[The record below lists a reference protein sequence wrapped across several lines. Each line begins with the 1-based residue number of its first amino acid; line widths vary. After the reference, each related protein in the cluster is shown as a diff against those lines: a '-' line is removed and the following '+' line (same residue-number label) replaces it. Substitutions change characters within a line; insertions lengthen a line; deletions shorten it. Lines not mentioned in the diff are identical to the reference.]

1 MKKLFFISLL
11 FLTVINAQE
20 VLERIVAIVDNEVI
34 LKSELDYQ
42 VTIAAAKSGL
52 KADDSELRK
61 KILDQ
66 LIEEKLLYAQA
77 ELDSITISKEEVE
90 AQLENQLG
98 FFIQQFG
105 SRERLEQVYGMSI
118 DKIRRELR
126 DGVRK
131 NLMAQTVQN
140 KKFGNVDVSRRE
152 VEEFFNTYQDSL
164 GLVAEKFKISH
175 IFINPIATEKL
186 KNEARNF
193 AATLLD
199 SLKNGA
205 DFSKLA
211 TKFSDDPGSAAQGG
225 NLGYVKRGV
234 FFPEF
239 EAASFALKKG
249 QLSDI
254 VESPVGFHI
263 IQLMD
268 RRGESIN
275 TRHIL
280 IKVKTDD
287 EADLKAIEFLT
298 EIRDSIISGAKSFSY
313 FAKKYSNDKE
323 TAPFGG
329 ELGTFEKGQLDK
341 PLLDQ
346 IYKLNEG
353 EVSFPKRLE
362 LDPNTYGYHVIRLD
376 KRIPEHQPSLE
387 QDYEELKRLTS
398 MQKRSKMY
406 EKWMAE
412 IKKDIYWEIRL

>member
-1 MKKLFFISLL
+1 MKKIALIILL
-11 FLTVINAQE
+11 ITGLNAQE
-20 VLERIVAIVDNEVI
+20 VLERIVAVVDNEVI

-42 VTIAAAKSGL
+42 VTVAAARGGL
-52 KADDSELRK
+52 KADDPELQK
-61 KILDQ
+61 KILNQ

-77 ELDSITISKEEVE
+77 ELDSITVSNEEVE

-131 NLMAQTVQN
+131 NLMAQMVQN
-140 KKFGNVDVSRRE
+140 KKFGNVDATRRE

-164 GLVAEKFKISH
+164 GLVPEKFKISH
-175 IFINPIATEKL
+175 IFINPKATEKL
-186 KNEARNF
+186 KNEARNL
-193 AATLLD
+193 AQSLLD
-199 SLKNGA
+199 SLKAGA

-211 TKFSDDPGSAAQGG
+211 KQFSDDPGSAAQGG

-239 EAASFALKKG
+239 EAAAFALKKG
-249 QLSDI
+249 ELSGV
-254 VESPVGFHI
+254 VESPVGFHV
-263 IQLMD
+263 IQLLD

-280 IKVKTDD
+280 IKVKPDD

-298 EIRDSIISGAKSFSY
+298 EIRDSIIKGEKSFSY
-313 FAKKYSNDKE
+313 FAKKYSDDKE

-329 ELGTFEKGQLDK
+329 ELGLFEKGQLDK

-346 IYKLNEG
+346 VYKLNEG
-353 EVSFPKRLE
+353 EVGFPKRLE
-362 LDPNTYGYHVIRLD
+362 LDPVTYGYHIVKLE
-376 KRIPEHQPSLE
+376 KRIPEHKANLE
-387 QDYEELKRLTS
+387 MDYEEIKRLTI
-398 MQKRSKMY
+398 MQKRSKLY
-406 EKWMAE
+406 EKWIDE
-412 IKKDIYWEIRL
+412 IKNDIYWEIRI

>member
-1 MKKLFFISLL
+1 MKKIALIILIITGL
-11 FLTVINAQE
+11 NAQE
-20 VLERIVAIVDNEVI
+20 VLERIVAVVDNEVI

-42 VTIAAAKSGL
+42 VTVAAARGGL
-52 KADDSELRK
+52 KADDPEFRK
-61 KILDQ
+61 KILNQ

-77 ELDSITISKEEVE
+77 ELDSITVSNEEVE

-131 NLMAQTVQN
+131 NLMAQMVQN
-140 KKFGNVDVSRRE
+140 KKFGNVDATRRE

-164 GLVAEKFKISH
+164 GLVPEKFKISH
-175 IFINPIATEKL
+175 IFINPKATEKL
-186 KNEARNF
+186 KNEARNL
-193 AATLLD
+193 AQSLLD
-199 SLKNGA
+199 SLKAGA

-211 TKFSDDPGSAAQGG
+211 KQYSDDPGSAAQGG

-239 EAASFALKKG
+239 EAAAFALKKG
-249 QLSDI
+249 ELSGV
-254 VESPVGFHI
+254 VESPVGFHV
-263 IQLMD
+263 IQLLD

-280 IKVKTDD
+280 IKVKPDD

-298 EIRDSIISGAKSFSY
+298 EIRDSILKGEKSFSY
-313 FAKKYSNDKE
+313 FAKKYSDDKE

-329 ELGTFEKGQLDK
+329 ELGLFEKGQLDK

-346 IYKLNEG
+346 VYKLNEG
-353 EVSFPKRLE
+353 EVGFPKRLE
-362 LDPNTYGYHVIRLD
+362 LDPVTYGYHIVKLE
-376 KRIPEHQPSLE
+376 KRIPEHKANLE
-387 QDYEELKRLTS
+387 MDYEEIKRLTI
-398 MQKRSKMY
+398 MQKRSKLY
-406 EKWMAE
+406 EKWIDE
-412 IKKDIYWEIRL
+412 IKNDIYWEIRI

>member
-1 MKKLFFISLL
+1 MKKIALIILIITGL
-11 FLTVINAQE
+11 NAQE
-20 VLERIVAIVDNEVI
+20 VLERIVAVVDNEVI

-42 VTIAAAKSGL
+42 VTVAAARGGL
-52 KADDSELRK
+52 KADDPEFKK
-61 KILDQ
+61 KILNQ

-77 ELDSITISKEEVE
+77 ELDSITVSNEEVE

-131 NLMAQTVQN
+131 NLMAQMVQN
-140 KKFGNVDVSRRE
+140 KKFGNVDATRRE

-164 GLVAEKFKISH
+164 GLVPEKFKISH
-175 IFINPIATEKL
+175 IFINPKATEKL
-186 KNEARNF
+186 KNEARNL
-193 AATLLD
+193 AQSLLD
-199 SLKNGA
+199 SLKAGA

-211 TKFSDDPGSAAQGG
+211 KQYSDDPGSAAQGG

-239 EAASFALKKG
+239 EAAAFALKKG
-249 QLSDI
+249 ELSGV
-254 VESPVGFHI
+254 VESPVGFHV
-263 IQLMD
+263 IQLLD

-280 IKVKTDD
+280 IKVKPDD

-298 EIRDSIISGAKSFSY
+298 EIRDSILKGEKSFSY
-313 FAKKYSNDKE
+313 FAKKYSDDKE

-329 ELGTFEKGQLDK
+329 ELGLFEKGQLDK

-346 IYKLNEG
+346 VYKLNEG
-353 EVSFPKRLE
+353 EVGFPKRLE
-362 LDPNTYGYHVIRLD
+362 LDPVTYGYHIVKLE
-376 KRIPEHQPSLE
+376 KRIPEHKANLE
-387 QDYEELKRLTS
+387 MDYEEIKRLTI
-398 MQKRSKMY
+398 MQKRSKLY
-406 EKWMAE
+406 EKWIDE
-412 IKKDIYWEIRL
+412 IKNDIYWEIRI